1 MVKLMIPVTSFAGKT
16 VAVFGLGG
24 SGLAS
29 CHALK
34 AGGAEVIAG
43 DDGADNV
50 AKAAQAGFITA
61 DLRKVSWANFA
72 ALVLTPGAPLTHP
85 APHWTVLAAR
95 EAGVEVIGDIELFC
109 RERRRHAPDAPF
121 VAITGTNGK
130 STTTALIAHL
140 MRVAGYD
147 TQMGGNIGTAILSLQ
162 PPRMGRVHVIEMSS
176 YQIDLAPSLD
186 PSVGILLNVSE
197 DHIDRHGT
205 LEHYAAVKERLVA
218 GVQKQGTAIVGVD
231 DGFSRN
237 TADRI
242 EQAGRRVV
250 RVSVKNP
257 LPDGVY
263 VEHEI
268 IWRAAGG
275 ARSEIAR
282 IGGIGSLRGLH
293 NAQNAACASACALA
307 LGVSA
312 EVLQDGLR
320 SFPGLAHRM
329 EQVGRRGNVLFVN
342 DSKGTNADAAAHALS
357 SFADIFWIAG
367 GKPKLGGITG
377 LAEYFPRIRKA
388 YLIGEAAQEFAGNP
402 RRTCRT
408 RSPKRSRSRSPMPRA
423 TRKPPGSPIPWCCC
437 RRPAP
442 RSTSTAISKSA
453 ARHSATSSPRC
464 PASSRWCEAW
474 FLLRESSALVASGG
488 QYFTSGL
495 IVFEAR
501 SRPATGAYGA

>member
-1 MVKLMIPVTSFAGKT
+1 MLRMPRNDGDKIMPPVTSFAGKT

-34 AGGAEVIAG
+34 AGGAEIIAG
-43 DDGADNV
+43 DDNADNV
-50 AKAAQAGFITA
+50 AKAAQAGFMTA
-61 DLRKVSWANFA
+61 DLRQVSWANFA

-140 MRVAGYD
+140 MRFAGYD
-147 TQMGGNIGTAILSLQ
+147 TQMGGNIGTPILPLQ

-176 YQIDLAPSLD
+176 YQIDLSPSLD
-186 PSVGILLNVSE
+186 PSVGILINVSE

-218 GVQKQGTAIVGVD
+218 SVQPQGTALVGVD
-231 DGFSRN
+231 DGWSRN
-237 TADRI
+237 AAHRI
-242 EQAGRRVV
+242 EQSGRRVV
-250 RVSVKNP
+250 RVSVRNP
-257 LPDGVY
+257 LPDGLY
-263 VEHEI
+263 VDHET
-268 IWRAAGG
+268 IWRASGG
-275 ARSEIAR
+275 ARSEVAR
-282 IGGIGSLRGLH
+282 IGGIGSLRGQH

-307 LGVSA
+307 LGVSG
-312 EVLQDGLR
+312 EVLQGALR

-329 EQVGRRGNVLFVN
+329 EQMGRRGSVLFVN

-367 GKPKLGGITG
+367 GKPKLGGISGLTG
-377 LAEYFPRIRKA
+377 YFPRIRKA
-388 YLIGEAAQEFAGNP
+388 YLIGEAAKEFA
-402 RRTCRT
+402 
-408 RSPKRSRSRSPMPRA
+408 A
-423 TRKPPGSPIPWCCC
+423 TLEGKVAYEITETLDV
-437 RRPAP
+437 AV
-442 RSTSTAISKSA
+442 
-453 ARHSATSSPRC
+453 
-464 PASSRWCEAW
+464 ASSARDAE
-474 FLLRESSALVASGG
+474 ASGLADPVVLLSPACASFD
-488 QYFTSGL
+488 QYRN
-495 IVFEAR
+495 FEIRGAR
-501 SRPATGAYGA
+501 FRDLVTALPGVKPVV